1 MTILHTQSHIFFIQG
16 ITRFL
21 LGGSEM
27 ISTMLSLM
35 EHGLPKRNLGLQIM
49 VVFKLTTDSDTCVSQ
64 CRKRKKKR
72 MLHIKSE
79 VLGQAPFCD
88 CLLLKFQYTT

>member
-1 MTILHTQSHIFFIQG
+1 MKFKIMLFLMTILHTQSHIFFIQG

-27 ISTMLSLM
+27 IPTMSSLT
-35 EHGLPKRNLGLQIM
+35 EHGLSTRNLGLQIM
-49 VVFKLTTDSDTCVSQ
+49 VVFKLTMDSDTCVSQ

-72 MLHIKSE
+72 ECYI
-79 VLGQAPFCD
+79 
-88 CLLLKFQYTT
+88 